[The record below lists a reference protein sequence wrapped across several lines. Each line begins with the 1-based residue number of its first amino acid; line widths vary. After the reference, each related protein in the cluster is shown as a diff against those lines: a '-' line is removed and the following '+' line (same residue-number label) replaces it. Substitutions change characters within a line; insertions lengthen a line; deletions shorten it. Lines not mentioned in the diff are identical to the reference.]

1 MKQKV
6 VASLVSAAM
15 VATLFAGCGSSST
28 ATSSASKA
36 DSSSAAASS
45 AASSSAEDTAAASS
59 SSAAEESTS
68 SASSEAVE
76 ATSTASTSA
85 SSSSD
90 DSGWTN
96 LDQFDG
102 LKANEAYEFP
112 IIVKCVTYTAQGP
125 NSESDIADQVN
136 MLNSAISSSPKGIG
150 LAACDTSSVLDS
162 LQTCADKGIPVVAF
176 DTGIADAPEGSM
188 ACTVVTDNT
197 AAGATAADGM
207 WEAIED
213 KVKNADGQVRI
224 GEVSQDATALNIQ
237 QRTLGFV
244 NEMIKLIQKDGKLVD
259 HLYTYPGLIEAD
271 EEQRTYYIGD
281 SKYYKLGA
289 KLGDTSIYKQYT
301 YARNIVQYNIDLWLD
316 ETQPNPEVRL
326 RDDLTEGYN
335 IIPNF
340 FISAAMKPGDYSYN
354 HSEIELTQTGN
365 KNPEIK

>member
-112 IIVKCVTYTAQGP
+112 IIVKSFQSTYWQAALKGMDKASEELGVTYTAQGP
-125 NSESDIADQVN
+125 NS
-136 MLNSAISSSPKGIG
+136 
-150 LAACDTSSVLDS
+150 
-162 LQTCADKGIPVVAF
+162 
-176 DTGIADAPEGSM
+176 
-188 ACTVVTDNT
+188 
-197 AAGATAADGM
+197 
-207 WEAIED
+207 
-213 KVKNADGQVRI
+213 
-224 GEVSQDATALNIQ
+224 
-237 QRTLGFV
+237 
-244 NEMIKLIQKDGKLVD
+244 
-259 HLYTYPGLIEAD
+259 
-271 EEQRTYYIGD
+271 
-281 SKYYKLGA
+281 
-289 KLGDTSIYKQYT
+289 
-301 YARNIVQYNIDLWLD
+301 
-316 ETQPNPEVRL
+316 
-326 RDDLTEGYN
+326 
-335 IIPNF
+335 
-340 FISAAMKPGDYSYN
+340 
-354 HSEIELTQTGN
+354 
-365 KNPEIK
+365 